1 MEEEVVEQVPE
12 TPVHVPLIPAEP
24 APEILS
30 RFLFV
35 DVAAMRAKQLRRGA
49 LSRLTSDDPNVPVKE
64 FHKPERT
71 AMEEVR
77 RCLVHYDVPE
87 LPHTRDVEG
96 A

>member
-1 MEEEVVEQVPE
+1 MEEEVQTTPEQ
-12 TPVHVPLIPAEP
+12 PVYVPLIPAVP
-24 APEILS
+24 APPITS

-64 FHKPERT
+64 FHKAERT

-77 RCLVHYDVPE
+77 RRLVHYDIPE
-87 LPHTRDVEG
+87 PPKTRQPE
-96 A
+96 AE